1 MVSPAG
7 ATDERH
13 ERASSGAGPLA
24 GVRVVDFG
32 RFVSGSYTSMLLAAL
47 GADVVK
53 VEAAP
58 RGDPYRT
65 QGTVFTDG
73 ESGLFRALNMG
84 KRSVCVDLRT
94 PEGRDAVEA
103 LLETA
108 DVFIENGRPGSLASL
123 GLDSD
128 SVARRHPRIV
138 YGSISGY
145 GQTGPDA
152 GKGGFDLILQA
163 EGGLMSVTG
172 EPGSGPVKAGVP
184 LLDIGSALSCAL
196 AVVAALFARD
206 RTDLGAHATSS
217 LMEFAVASF
226 TSVAPAYFAT
236 GESPG
241 RLGSHSPT
249 FAPYGAFRAADG
261 YFVAAGAGSDDLW
274 VRFCAAIGT
283 DELVADERFT
293 TNADRVEHVDQLV
306 EAIEQVTS
314 RGSVDRWLDV
324 LEDAGVPAARVRNL
338 HDVLTSDQVEA
349 LSIVQDSATAP
360 TPYRVIGPPF
370 GVDGPLRYPRDAPT
384 LGEHTYEVLG
394 ELSHG
399 RRS

>member
-1 MVSPAG
+1 VVSPDGTTDAAG
-7 ATDERH
+7 T
-13 ERASSGAGPLA
+13 GPLA

-32 RFVSGSYTSMLLAAL
+32 RFVSGSYASMLLAAL

-73 ESGLFRALNMG
+73 ESGLFRALNLG
-84 KRSVCVDLRT
+84 KRSICVDLRT
-94 PEGRDAVEA
+94 TEGRDAVEA
-103 LLETA
+103 LLATA
-108 DVFIENGRPGSLASL
+108 DVFIENGRPGALASL
-123 GLDSD
+123 GLDSE

-172 EPGSGPVKAGVP
+172 EPDAGPVKAGVP

-206 RTDLGAHATSS
+206 RTGRGAHATSS

-274 VRFCAAIGT
+274 VRFCAAI
-283 DELVADERFT
+283 DADHLVADDRFAS
-293 TNADRVEHVDQLV
+293 NADRVAHLDQLV
-306 EAIEQVTS
+306 EAIEQVTAQ
-314 RGSVDRWLDV
+314 GTVDRWLGV
-324 LEDAGVPAARVRNL
+324 LEAAGVPAARVRNL
-338 HDVLTSDQVEA
+338 HDVLSSDQVRA
-349 LSIVQDSATAP
+349 LSMVQESSAAP
-360 TPYRVIGPPF
+360 TPYRFIGPPM
-370 GVDGPLRYPRDAPT
+370 GVDGPLRFPRDAPT
-384 LGEHTYEVLG
+384 LGEHTDEVLD
-394 ELSHG
+394 ELRVG
-399 RRS
+399 RPS